1 MGSFAR
7 SLPIDPL
14 HSFLA
19 DFCLVCG
26 ISGTLGVSE
35 QELDFRF
42 PTSCAEALRL
52 WPKTW
57 QRLGYPRAWSNGMFI
72 HVHSC
77 SLSSIARHIRHQAL
91 REFAEYIPADS
102 SGEANRGIGEDQVRS
117 AIRWGIIQIGQCS

>member
-42 PTSCAEALRL
+42 QTSCAEALRL

-72 HVHSC
+72 HVHCRPSPGTFVIRRFEN
-77 SLSSIARHIRHQAL
+77 SRSIFPPIRPARPIAAL
-91 REFAEYIPADS
+91 VKTKFGPRFA
-102 SGEANRGIGEDQVRS
+102 GG
-117 AIRWGIIQIGQCS
+117 